1 MNPVDRPLLDIGLT
15 RLEFLRISGK
25 GLAGLTIAPALLS
38 LLGCKQEDIDSGT
51 VGLINTPKGVLVTQR
66 ARCSRDILLPYQNP
80 PQLFLWRQRGWLW
93 RRPVWRSQLYR
104 GHLPSMQRAAMH
116 ERLPDWCDYLAA
128 ERRLYY
134 RRS

>member
-66 ARCSRDILLPYQNP
+66 ARCTGCQHPFGCIYQPYCAAINIF
-80 PQLFLWRQRGWLW
+80 LFATQK
-93 RRPVWRSQLYR
+93 
-104 GHLPSMQRAAMH
+104 
-116 ERLPDWCDYLAA
+116 
-128 ERRLYY
+128 
-134 RRS
+134 